1 MNGQGAQAT
10 FNDSTL
16 IKAIPSIM
24 DVLRA
29 QTFAHCPGF
38 SSNCTWAREGLSASF
53 DTTLAG
59 PTFAAL
65 ADLLEAIRSDATARP
80 EVEQL
85 VGYLLDA
92 VSGNQ
97 ASTDTLSAMVDV
109 LQTLEDDTNMQPLE
123 QLLAIASSSPVLDDK
138 GNVVRRGLVDA
149 GVRAL
154 SRVFEEQPN
163 AAQACW
169 VTRDPNRVL
178 GELLT
183 NLVTPESATVPAPFE
198 VISDV
203 VAAVNRADPS
213 AQTKLAAPDY
223 GNIADEVSQFVLDP
237 ATGLEQVYAIVRQT
251 TDP

>member
-1 MNGQGAQAT
+1 VNGQGAQAT